1 VNLKLK
7 YPTFD
12 LKIKNQNSE
21 VYFFDNIR
29 KNWFILT
36 PEEWVRQ
43 HLINF
48 LISEKKIPSSRI
60 SIEKEISFNGM
71 KRRYDV
77 VIFDKSLKPLL
88 VAECKAPYVSIDKNV
103 IDQVIRYN
111 QKLKAPYFLVSNGL
125 KDFLFNNSKIVNWET
140 FDIG

>member
-1 VNLKLK
+1 
-7 YPTFD
+7 
-12 LKIKNQNSE
+12 
-21 VYFFDNIR
+21 
-29 KNWFILT
+29 
-36 PEEWVRQ
+36 
-43 HLINF
+43 
-48 LISEKKIPSSRI
+48 
-60 SIEKEISFNGM
+60 M

-125 KDFLFNNSKIVNWET
+125 KDFLFNNFVF
-140 FDIG
+140 FDYL